1 MICISIF
8 GKIVGE
14 VNISRSPV
22 KPEWRFSLRPDPNKE
37 RTLPCIASGLLSY
50 SLASSTKATHA
61 LAQCNGIRGGALLV
75 EYATAVHSYSDQPG
89 FVDFNILG
97 TVKRV
102 GVNEA
107 GRLSVLLEVQSPP
120 VTSPDTHEVFLIP
133 RLDLSGHEGRAIW
146 ATGSECWVANRRS
159 GNVPIICL
167 EATRCVKLDTSEI
180 GFAKITPEGEALCRT
195 R

>member
-14 VNISRSPV
+14 VSISRSPV
-22 KPEWRFSLRPDPNKE
+22 KPEWRFMLRPDPNKE
-37 RTLPCIASGLLSY
+37 RTLLCIASGLLGY
-50 SLASSTKATHA
+50 SLASSTRATHA
-61 LAQCNGIRGGALLV
+61 LVQCNSIRGGALLV

-89 FVDFNILG
+89 FVDFTLLG

-102 GVNEA
+102 GANEA
-107 GRLSVLLEVQSPP
+107 GRSSVLLEVQSPP
-120 VTSPDTHEVFLIP
+120 VTSPDTHEIFLIP

-146 ATGSECWVANRRS
+146 ATGSECWISRRRS
-159 GNVPIICL
+159 GDVPIVCF
-167 EATRCVKLDTSEI
+167 EATRCTRLDTSEI
-180 GFAKITPEGEALCRT
+180 GFSKITPQGEALCRT